1 MSYTYLNLFLESS
14 NKLSKVDLI
23 NTPLAGRFTTQTQF
37 TALSMWLSNFIKYE
51 GKTIRFVS
59 GQKNTLPLRENPNR
73 IGQRSIKGVIDALAD
88 VGLVKVKLGKNPYKG
103 EGRLPEVIA
112 NRRIVSFSK
121 KLITFEI
128 SKQKMPPFVLL
139 AKRKGY
145 KSKHDTPVEF
155 RHTPY
160 TREIEQT
167 MKEYNE
173 YLNKQKIE
181 CNGEIF
187 SDFHITRKYQVLIY
201 EHKTSIHDY
210 INPFRH
216 GGRGGGAIA
225 NMKKEDRPK
234 IKINGKATVQID
246 MHCSYLNFLYREA
259 TGKWLDRD
267 AYDIGYSQKYRD
279 VFKTWF
285 QIILGSKSI
294 RGVNTTLTK
303 YYRDEASDKWKKLYD
318 QLLKEIGGKKNRK
331 EVSETIIRENPKV
344 SQYFLLG
351 KAFQTHLQ
359 WLEANMIFNVAHQ
372 LAMADIP
379 CLTVHDEYI
388 VCKEDEDY
396 VRQIMFST
404 GYQTP
409 DLYTSKRI
417 KRNNA

>member
-1 MSYTYLNLFLESS
+1 MSYVYLNLFLESS
-14 NKLSKVDLI
+14 NKLSKVDLVG
-23 NTPLAGRFTTQTQF
+23 TDLEGRFTTQTQF

-59 GQKNTLPLRENPNR
+59 GQKNTLPPRENPNR
-73 IGQRSIKGVIDALAD
+73 IGQRSIKSVIDVLVD
-88 VGLVKVKLGKNPYKG
+88 VGLVKVKPGKNPFKG

-112 NRRIVSFSK
+112 NKKIVSFSK
-121 KLITFEI
+121 KLIIFEI
-128 SKQKMPPFVLL
+128 SKQKTPPFVLL
-139 AKRKGY
+139 ARRTAH
-145 KSKHDTPVEF
+145 KSKQDTPVEF
-155 RHTPY
+155 NHTPY

-181 CNGEIF
+181 CNGEVF
-187 SDFHITRKYQVLIY
+187 TDFHITRKYQVGIWT
-201 EHKTSIHDY
+201 HKKKFTNY
-210 INPFRH
+210 KNPFRH

-225 NMKKEDRPK
+225 NMKREARPK

-246 MHCSYLNFLYREA
+246 MNCSYLNFLYREA

-267 AYDIGYSQKYRD
+267 AYDLGYPNKYREIL
-279 VFKTWF
+279 KTWF
-285 QIILGSKSI
+285 QIMFSSNTF
-294 RGVNTTLTK
+294 RGVNSTLTN
-303 YYRDEASDKWKKLYD
+303 YYKTEASVKWKKLYD
-318 QLLKEIGGKKNRK
+318 EFIEEIEGKENRN
-331 EVSETIIRENPKV
+331 EVSETIIKEHPKV

-417 KRNNA
+417 KRNNV